1 MLVYYDKYCLLSLCA
16 FVYFVAVGSL
26 MTPARYGLFSLAQ
39 FKKRRINKVYHPN
52 KSINKV
58 LKENAITYN
67 KDDNPTQNQSCKE
80 RKAFVIKFK
89 MIARGVRDILY
100 KQTKAKSEPFIEL
113 MNKLAIGKVQ
123 NLLN

>member
-1 MLVYYDKYCLLSLCA
+1 MDCFPWHSLKKPFLL
-16 FVYFVAVGSL
+16 FV
-26 MTPARYGLFSLAQ
+26 FSLQ
-39 FKKRRINKVYHPN
+39 KRPINKVYPPN

-80 RKAFVIKFK
+80 RKTFVIKFK
-89 MIARGVRDILY
+89 MIARGVWDILY

-123 NLLN
+123 N